1 MDIQQEFLVIETLW
15 DKILKIEK
23 IVRDRH
29 DWLSDQEFEAWEEAK
44 NNQEPF
50 WTTVEKQLIQ
60 TRSERKQVREIR

>member
-15 DKILKIEK
+15 DKILEIEK

-50 WTTVEKQLIQ
+50 
-60 TRSERKQVREIR
+60 